1 MSEKEA
7 MSVCARQDPLLE
19 RYKEAHEEAMMTDL
33 ARNYRGVNTD
43 PSLMKSGR

>member
-19 RYKEAHEEAMMTDL
+19 RYKEAPEEAMMTDL
-33 ARNYRGVNTD
+33 ARELPGVLIQIH
-43 PSLMKSGR
+43 P